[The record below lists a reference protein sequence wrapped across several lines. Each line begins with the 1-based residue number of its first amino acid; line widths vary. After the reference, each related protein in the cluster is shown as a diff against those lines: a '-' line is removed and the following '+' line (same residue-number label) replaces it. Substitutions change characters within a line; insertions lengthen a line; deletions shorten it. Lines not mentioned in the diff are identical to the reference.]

1 MGDSYSNNHR
11 IRERGSTAAQLRRS
25 PMINEF
31 VLSVRPASCQPRSL
45 VIKLPL
51 ANVLNTDWWMSMA
64 NEGLRWLLF
73 PPPSFLSAEGNLYQI
88 VIDVYW
94 MQAGGRLP
102 ALLEV
107 VFVTA
112 SLSCFLPAGFCTVQ
126 RKQIREHFHRFTYFK
141 CCLKKNTNSYPVWEA
156 KGKCFSLFSLS
167 LKCLVFTIF
176 TSPKY
181 LFKAH
186 SYLTVGSV
194 QILTQIWRNWTTFL
208 QNYLVNLWFSFRSK
222 NKGRNIYESL
232 IVHFY
237 LLFRYSCLP
246 TSLTCTQ

>member
-1 MGDSYSNNHR
+1 MDEHGKWR
-11 IRERGSTAAQLRRS
+11 TPMTFVS
-25 PMINEF
+25 PSQFSQCGGEPIPDCYW
-31 VLSVRPASCQPRSL
+31 R
-45 VIKLPL
+45 
-51 ANVLNTDWWMSMA
+51 VLNAGWW
-64 NEGLRWLLF
+64 
-73 PPPSFLSAEGNLYQI
+73 PPSWIARG
-88 VIDVYW
+88 
-94 MQAGGRLP
+94 
-102 ALLEV
+102 
-107 VFVTA
+107 
-112 SLSCFLPAGFCTVQ
+112 GFCYCFIVMFLACGVLYSSKKVDTGAFP
-126 RKQIREHFHRFTYFK
+126 QIYIFQM
-141 CCLKKNTNSYPVWEA
+141 LPQKNTNSYPVWEA

-181 LFKAH
+181 LFKAY

-232 IVHFY
+232 IVNFY